1 MKSMSKLHKK
11 LVRKRCHAPRL
22 LKAKTAAL
30 TGGLALVVH
39 GQIDDIRAVEMFR
52 LRLTTNRSPR
62 LPRIPGPAVRKHER
76 AYLREKNWA
85 RKKRRYRRHLR
96 YRQAMSARMFCLPWA
111 YKFV

>member
-1 MKSMSKLHKK
+1 MKRMSKLHKR
-11 LVRKRCHAPRL
+11 LVGQTLPSPRL
-22 LKAKTAAL
+22 LKSEIAAL
-30 TGGLALVVH
+30 TGGHALVAH
-39 GQIDDIRAVEMFR
+39 GQIDDIRAAEMFR
-52 LRLTTNRSPR
+52 LRLTTNSSPR
-62 LPRIPGPAVRKHER
+62 LPRIPCPAVRKHER